1 MNLREAS
8 NFTQL
13 ITLHPLLKDEQRDR
27 ITIIISGKQFIVQ
40 NHQVRSGFLFFI
52 RKIYEV
58 LMKLASYIMDPID
71 QSKTQLI

>member
-1 MNLREAS
+1 MNLQEVS

-40 NHQVRSGFLFFI
+40 NHQVRSVFFS
-52 RKIYEV
+52 
-58 LMKLASYIMDPID
+58 SYVKSM
-71 QSKTQLI
+71 SR